1 MHYHLLSD
9 DLSLDFACNELIEF
23 SSVSDKYSSYVCRIQ
38 KNTKKEDPR
47 MVRCGKKEEY
57 LKDNELLFIIS
68 KSCSCLLLAAA
79 E

>member
-23 SSVSDKYSSYVCRIQ
+23 SSVSDKYSTNIF
-38 KNTKKEDPR
+38 DPR
-47 MVRCGKKEEY
+47 MARCGKKEEY